1 MRVNTICF
9 PLLMSLFRPHPV
21 FTSSSF
27 FYHIRMD
34 LFEKDS
40 HAYCVGIK
48 GTGVSALAELLHES
62 GVRVWGSDTADVFY
76 TDAVLQSLG
85 IPYHESF
92 APEHVPRDADVVIHS
107 AAYSPENNS
116 EMAEAVR
123 RGLPVMKYTDA
134 LGAWSAR
141 FESAGI
147 AGVHGKTTTTA
158 LAGALVRAVGLPAQ
172 VLAGSAVSSFGG
184 RSTLNNG
191 GKFFIAET
199 CEYRRHFLSF
209 HPKHIVITTVESDH
223 QDYFPT
229 YESIRAAFVEY
240 ALLLPEGG
248 HLVYCADD
256 TGAREVVELVKKERR
271 GIRFIP
277 YGFTAPG
284 KYRVSRYRVE
294 AEKAYFNIE
303 ACAGPFTLSVPGKH
317 NTLNA
322 AAALALIEVLSPGM
336 LADEKALHPIKE
348 GLDGFRGSK
357 RRSEVL
363 GERNGV
369 LFMDDYAH
377 HPTAIAATIAGLKE
391 FFPRRRLV
399 VSFMSHTYTRTAAL
413 LNDFAASFEKADVVI
428 LHKIYASA
436 REQYSGGVNGE
447 TLFEKTRALKKEGV
461 FYAHEHEEAVPFVQS
476 LLRTGDLFVT
486 MGAGDNWKLGERL
499 FNAESQETTTEPPDT
514 L

>member
-1 MRVNTICF
+1 MA
-9 PLLMSLFRPHPV
+9 
-21 FTSSSF
+21 
-27 FYHIRMD
+27 
-34 LFEKDS
+34 LFEKGS
-40 HAYCVGIK
+40 RVYCVGIK
-48 GTGVSALAELLHES
+48 GTGVSALAELLHAAGMRLS
-62 GVRVWGSDTADVFY
+62 GSDTADVFY
-76 TDAVLQSLG
+76 TDAVLRSLG

-92 APEHVPRDADVVIHS
+92 APEHIPADADVVIHS
-107 AAYSPENNS
+107 AAYAPETNC
-116 EMAEAVR
+116 EMAEVVR
-123 RGLPVMKYTDA
+123 RGLQVMKYTDA

-158 LAGALVRAVGLPAQ
+158 LAGALVRAAGLPAQ

-191 GKFFIAET
+191 DKYFIAET

-209 HPKHIVITTVESDH
+209 RPKHIVITAVESDH

-229 YESIRAAFVEY
+229 YESIRDAFVEY

-256 TGAREVVELVKKERR
+256 QGAREVVELVKKEQR
-271 GIRFIP
+271 GIRFVP
-277 YGFTAPG
+277 YGFSAEG

-294 AEKAYFNIE
+294 AEKAYFDVE
-303 ACAGPFTLSVPGKH
+303 ACAGSFTLSVPGKH
-317 NTLNA
+317 NALNA
-322 AAALALIEVLSPGM
+322 AAALALIETLTETPANALSSGV
-336 LADEKALHPIKE
+336 LADGETLRRIKE
-348 GLDGFRGSK
+348 GLDGFHGSK
-357 RRSEVL
+357 RRAEIL
-363 GERNGV
+363 GERDGV

-413 LNDFAASFEKADVVI
+413 LDEFAASFEKADVVI

-447 TLFEKTRALKKEGV
+447 TLFEKTRALKKDGV
-461 FYAHEHEEAVPFVQS
+461 FYVHEHEEAAPFVRS
-476 LLRTGDLFVT
+476 LLKPGDLFVT
-486 MGAGDNWKLGERL
+486 MGAGDNWTLGEHL
-499 FNAESQETTTEPPDT
+499 FNAGREETLITENR
-514 L
+514 